1 MPIEPALLQ
10 FLDQIPQ
17 MDWSLDPV
25 TFRKQSAAALAMM
38 PVTTPLPKVSDRG
51 IPGPAGEIPVRVY
64 HPSVDPGLPVTVF
77 CHGGGFVVGDLDSHD
92 ALCRTTAKESGS
104 IVVSVDYRLSPEHP
118 FPAALEDGFAAYAWV
133 REHAGELGGDPARI
147 ALAGDSA
154 GASISA
160 AVCLMARDRGLPQPV
175 LQLLWYPATG
185 LDATPS
191 RTRFAAAPMLGA
203 EAMGFFG
210 RHHFAA
216 ISRQDAI
223 PYGAVSLAGDLSGLA
238 PAYVLVAGNDPLLD
252 EGTAYARQL
261 RDAGVPAELDVQDD
275 MVHGFLS
282 FADLVPSCRTA
293 AQPSLTALGQA
304 LAVRY

>member
-1 MPIEPALLQ
+1 VPIEPALQQ
-10 FLDQIPQ
+10 FLEQIPP

-25 TFRKQSAAALAMM
+25 AFREQAAAGFALL
-38 PVTTPLPKVSDRG
+38 PVTTPLPKVVDRS

-64 HPSVDPGLPVTVF
+64 HPSPEPGLPVTVF
-77 CHGGGFVVGDLDSHD
+77 CHGGGFVLGSLDTHD

-104 IVVSVDYRLSPEHP
+104 IVVSVDYRLSPEHA
-118 FPAALEDGFAAYAWV
+118 FPAAQEDGFAAYAWV

-185 LDATPS
+185 VDPTPS
-191 RTRFAAAPMLGA
+191 RTRFAEAPMLGMD
-203 EAMGFFG
+203 AMRFFH
-210 RHHFAA
+210 RHHFATL
-216 ISRQDAI
+216 SREDVV
-223 PYGAVSLAGDLSGLA
+223 PYGAVALAEDLSGLA

-261 RDAGVPAELDVQDD
+261 RDAGVPARLDVQEE

-282 FADLVPSCRTA
+282 FTDLVPSCRA
-293 AQPSLTALGQA
+293 AADPSLTALREAFG
-304 LAVRY
+304 

>member
-1 MPIEPALLQ
+1 MPIEPALQQ
-10 FLDQIPQ
+10 FLDQIPP

-38 PVTTPLPKVSDRG
+38 PVTTQLPKVSNRS

-64 HPSVDPGLPVTVF
+64 HPSPDPGLPVTVF

-92 ALCRTTAKESGS
+92 ALCRTTARASGS
-104 IVVSVDYRLSPEHP
+104 IVVSVDYRLSPEHA
-118 FPAALEDGFAAYAWV
+118 FPAALEDGFTAYAWV

-147 ALAGDSA
+147 AVAGDSA

-191 RTRFAAAPMLGA
+191 RTRYAAAPMLGA
-203 EAMGFFG
+203 EAMGFFH
-210 RHHFAA
+210 RHHFAT

-223 PYGAVSLAGDLSGLA
+223 PYGAVSLAADLSGLA

-252 EGTAYARQL
+252 EGTAYAQQL
-261 RDAGVPAELDVQDD
+261 RDAGVPARLDVQDD

-282 FADLVPSCRTA
+282 FADLVPSCLA
-293 AQPSLTALGQA
+293 AAEPSLTALRQA
-304 LAVRY
+304 LAVRH